1 MDPNCI
7 QNCSTLIE
15 LHNSFPGVL
24 VDISWF
30 SHVKET
36 GSVFCLICIHRCVT
50 NLLTW
55 TLLTYQKLLKLRMEL
70 SGVFLLINNKLSVYV
85 LLHLMKVIKIDSSL
99 FLFWHLTNSKDISIF
114 IYRKQNKFT
123 LNWCCTVKKC
133 SCVFHKVYVNI
144 WFKLWIYCCV
154 LKFLLFC
161 IEIYW
166 TTYKA

>member
-1 MDPNCI
+1 MAPNCI
-7 QNCSTLIE
+7 QNWATLME

-36 GSVFCLICIHRCVT
+36 GSVFCLICIHRCAT

-55 TLLTYQKLLKLRMEL
+55 TLLTYQKLLQLRMES

-85 LLHLMKVIKIDSSL
+85 LLNLMKVIKIDSSL
-99 FLFWHLTNSKDISIF
+99 FLFWHLTNSKDISTF
-114 IYRKQNKFT
+114 IYLKQNKFT
-123 LNWCCTVKKC
+123 LNWCLTVKKC

-144 WFKLWIYCCV
+144 WFQLWIYCCV